1 MSSNDPLNY
10 EKLKAMPLPVLLEEL
25 SRGSTGSTPGRD
37 RLEVIPPFILV
48 RTAEMV
54 NRQLSETS
62 GAIAT
67 SANRLTETLNH
78 STDTMKATLENSS
91 EWLINALKINTE
103 TVAGSAKEIDAR
115 IGTLTAA
122 LSQASNDIQ
131 AAGRKSGEAS
141 RRLNNLT
148 MVLAFAT
155 ILLFAAGCWQAW
167 ESHRQSNLL
176 ERQLN
181 NTSHVVPPMPA
192 ANQQKSSEAISQ
204 EK

>member
-25 SRGSTGSTPGRD
+25 SRSSTGSTQGRD

-48 RTAEMV
+48 LTAEMV

-62 GAIAT
+62 GAIAA

-78 STDTMKATLENSS
+78 STDTVKATLENSS
-91 EWLINALKINTE
+91 EWLINALKVNTE
-103 TVAGSAKEIDAR
+103 TVAARAKEIDAR
-115 IGTLTAA
+115 IGSLTVA

-131 AAGRKSGEAS
+131 AAGKKSGEAS
-141 RRLNNLT
+141 NRLNNLT

-155 ILLFAAGCWQAW
+155 VLLFGAGCWQAW
-167 ESHRQSNLL
+167 ESHRQADLL
-176 ERQLN
+176 ERQL
-181 NTSHVVPPMPA
+181 SQASSVAPPTQPT
-192 ANQQKSSEAISQ
+192 NQPKGTEAIPQ